1 MRETAANARVCQG
14 EGASAAKPAP
24 EPQVS
29 GGPLISLSHGNAI
42 SSTSR
47 YKNNSALKA
56 WLFVELGILR
66 SVASTV
72 RKASTCG
79 APMSRGCFHRAVAA
93 MPAHE
98 KPNPIQV
105 NLLSTEATVH
115 ISNLLPNLVK
125 QPDGLQRRGSGFHGH
140 FYNCIK
146 KSVVPVNPIHKSL
159 AGDFSAKIKPQSPRY
174 TAGFAAYITLKLK

>member
-1 MRETAANARVCQG
+1 MI
-14 EGASAAKPAP
+14 
-24 EPQVS
+24 EPRQLNIEHLTVQKQQR
-29 GGPLISLSHGNAI
+29 AQ
-42 SSTSR
+42 
-47 YKNNSALKA
+47 A

-66 SVASTV
+66 SVASIV

-105 NLLSTEATVH
+105 NLLNTEATVH

-125 QPDGLQRRGSGFHGH
+125 QPDGLQRRGSGFHGY

-146 KSVVPVNPIHKSL
+146 IRAIHL
-159 AGDFSAKIKPQSPRY
+159 APQPSDVL
-174 TAGFAAYITLKLK
+174 AEL